1 MVDIDLGPVGHVV
14 GIGQSQAELVPQ
26 SCPDLDVAADT
37 PELLAGR
44 VPACRFP
51 SRIICA
57 IPQGGTLT
65 TALSAAKHEFE
76 GNPAMG
82 RVVR

>member
-1 MVDIDLGPVGHVV
+1 MVDIDLGPAGRAI
-14 GIGQSQAELVPQ
+14 GPGQSRAELVPQ
-26 SCPDLDVAADT
+26 LCPDPEFAADT
-37 PELLAGR
+37 PELLAALVQPR
-44 VPACRFP
+44 RRP

-57 IPQGGTLT
+57 IPQDGALI
-65 TALSAAKHEFE
+65 TALAAAKHEFE